1 VTQLGPA
8 ATHSD
13 ACEKIEPSTDS
24 AKATPSAATTAA
36 PVGRSQIALAAIPAL
51 ELIVPMSQL
60 ARSRLEIL
68 AKNIAAH
75 EAGTISR
82 PKTTSRR

>member
-1 VTQLGPA
+1 MDAVTA
-8 ATHSD
+8 
-13 ACEKIEPSTDS
+13 I

-51 ELIVPMSQL
+51 ELIVPMSQT
-60 ARSRLEIL
+60 ASSRLEIL

-75 EAGTISR
+75 EAGTISK
-82 PKTTSRR
+82 PKTTSTPDSWTELVTATPKLA